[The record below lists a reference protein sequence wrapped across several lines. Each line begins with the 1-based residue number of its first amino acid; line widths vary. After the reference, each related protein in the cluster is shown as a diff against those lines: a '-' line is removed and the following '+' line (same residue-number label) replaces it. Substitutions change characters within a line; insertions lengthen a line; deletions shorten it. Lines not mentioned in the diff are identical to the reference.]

1 MELVRWVWV
10 VMALFFFIAEMFT
23 AGFVLM
29 CFGIGAAVAALL
41 AFLGLGL
48 AWQLAAFIVV
58 SALAVVLSRPFAE
71 RVTGRQPQGVG
82 IDRVLGK
89 PAIVIETIDPLTAQG
104 RVRVDREEWRADAA
118 DGVAIPA
125 GATVEVVGV
134 EGTRLRVRPRS

>member
-29 CFGIGAAVAALL
+29 CFGVGAAVAALL

-89 PAIVIETIDPLTAQG
+89 SAIVIEAIDPVTAQG
-104 RVRVDREEWRADAA
+104 RVRVDREEWRADAV
-118 DGVAIPA
+118 DGAAIPV

>member
-10 VMALFFFIAEMFT
+10 VMALFFFVAEMFT

-29 CFGIGAAVAALL
+29 CFGIGAAAAALL
-41 AFLGLGL
+41 SFLGFGL

-71 RVTGRQPQGVG
+71 RVTGQQPQGVG

-89 PAIVIETIDPLTAQG
+89 PAVVIEAIDPLTAQG

-118 DGVAIPA
+118 DGAAIPV
-125 GATVEVVGV
+125 GAVVEVVGV
-134 EGTRLRVRPRS
+134 EGTRLRVRPRH